1 MITNQE
7 VYDYTKIESKWQ
19 KYWEKNKIF
28 KAQNDKTK
36 KKYYILEM
44 FPYPSGQLHMG
55 HARNYT
61 IGDVIARYYFMK
73 GYNVLHPIGW
83 DAFGLPAE
91 NAAIKHKVHPK
102 TWTNNNI
109 QNMKQQLKKLG
120 ISYDWDREINTSIPE
135 YYKFTQYVFLKFF
148 EHNLAYRKKALVNWC
163 NHCSTVLANEQV
175 IDGKCWRC
183 HNLVTKKELEQWY
196 LKITEYADKLLESLD
211 ELDGWPEK
219 VKIMQKNWIGK
230 SKGAKI
236 FFKVFYQNEL
246 IDTISVFTT
255 RPDTLLGV
263 TFLAIAPEHP
273 LVNTIINKTNNQEIK
288 KFVEKILSLTTEDRV
303 KTKEGIFTNFYA
315 ENPVSLNRV
324 PVFITNYVLGD
335 YGEGAVMGVP
345 AHDSR
350 DHEFAKTYNLPI
362 IPVIMPYNN
371 EENNNL
377 PKDSAYEGNGYMF
390 NLPIIDGIDCN
401 NMDNNQFKVFIVN
414 YLAKK
419 NLGYEA
425 VSYKLRDWLISRQRY
440 WGAPIPV
447 VYCDKCK
454 IVASDIPVLLPEN
467 VEITGLGES
476 PLAKVPEFVNTTC
489 PKCKGPAKRETDTM
503 DTFMCSSWYFFRYVD
518 PHNENEPFDKELANY
533 WFPVDQYIG
542 GIEHAVLHLLY
553 ARFVSHFLY
562 DIGLSPTKEPFKNLL
577 NQGMVCKDGKAMS
590 KSLGNIVSIE
600 ETLEKYGADAA
611 RIFELFAAPP
621 EKDIE
626 WSDKGIEG
634 VFRFLNRFYK
644 FFTQL
649 LRHLKQKNPNI
660 YQNNENIENTIDD
673 NLFDSL
679 AEKNKTLWNKVYIT
693 LNKITEEFESR
704 RFHFNT
710 SIALLME
717 LLNHLE
723 DSIKDFNNYNDLEL
737 LVLFNVVVKML
748 APFAPHLSEELFN
761 NIGYNPTIFKTDF
774 PKVKQKYL
782 ILDVIN
788 LPVQINGKLRGQIQ
802 VKINAEQDEVLNTIK
817 KDPKLNS
824 ILENKNIKKVIFVKN
839 KIINILI

>member
-7 VYDYTKIESKWQ
+7 VYNYTEIEAKWQ
-19 KYWEKNKIF
+19 KYWEENKIY
-28 KAQNDKTK
+28 KAHNDKTK
-36 KKYYILEM
+36 KKYYVLEM

-91 NAAIKHKVHPK
+91 NAAIKHNIHPK
-102 TWTNNNI
+102 TWTENNI
-109 QNMKQQLKKLG
+109 SNMKQQLKKLG

-135 YYKFTQYVFLKFF
+135 YYKFTQYLFLKFF
-148 EHNLAYRKKALVNWC
+148 ENSLAYRKKGLVNWC

-183 HNLVTKKELEQWY
+183 HNIVTKKELEQWY
-196 LKITEYADKLLESLD
+196 LKITAYADKLLESLE
-211 ELDGWPEK
+211 ELEGWPEK

-236 FFKVFYQNEL
+236 FFKIFYQNEL
-246 IDTISVFTT
+246 IDTISIFTT

-273 LVNTIINKTNNQEIK
+273 LVNTIIKKTNNLEIK
-288 KFVEKILSLTTEDRV
+288 DFVEKILSLTTADRV
-303 KTKEGIFTNFYA
+303 KTKEGIFTGFYA
-315 ENPVSLNRV
+315 ENPVNLNKV

-350 DHEFAKTYNLPI
+350 DYEFAKIYNLPI
-362 IPVIMPYNN
+362 VPVIMPK
-371 EENNNL
+371 ENIEQL
-377 PKDSAYEGNGYMF
+377 EGAYEGEGYMI
-390 NLPIIDGIDCN
+390 NLPLIDGINCN
-401 NMDNNQFKVFIVN
+401 NMDSNQFKTFIVN
-414 YLAKK
+414 YLKSK
-419 NLGYEA
+419 NLGYET

-440 WGAPIPV
+440 WGAPIPII
-447 VYCDKCK
+447 YCDKCG
-454 IVASDIPVLLPEN
+454 ILPAEIPVLLPEN

-476 PLAKVPEFVNTTC
+476 PLAKVSEFVNTTC
-489 PKCKGPAKRETDTM
+489 YKCKGPAKRETDTM
-503 DTFMCSSWYFFRYVD
+503 DTFMCSSWYYFRYVD
-518 PHNENEPFDKELANY
+518 PHNDKEPFSKELADY
-533 WFPVDQYIG
+533 WLAVDQYIG

-553 ARFVSHFLY
+553 SRFVSHFLY
-562 DIGLSPTKEPFKNLL
+562 DIGLSPVKEPFKNLL

-634 VFRFLNRFYK
+634 VFRFLNRFFK
-644 FFTQL
+644 FFTNL
-649 LRHLKQKNPNI
+649 IKYLKSKNAEI
-660 YQNNENIENTIDD
+660 HKDNENLENKINDNEFD
-673 NLFDSL
+673 NLISDKL
-679 AEKNKTLWNKVYIT
+679 LWNKVYIT
-693 LNKITEEFESR
+693 LNKITEEFETK

-710 SIALLME
+710 SIALMME
-717 LLNHLE
+717 LLNYLE
-723 DSIKDFNNYNDLEL
+723 DNIKNFENFKDLEL
-737 LVLFNVVVKML
+737 LILANIVIKML
-748 APFAPHLSEELFN
+748 APFGPHLAEELFN
-761 NIGYNPTIFKTDF
+761 NIGYNTSIFKTEF
-774 PKVKQKYL
+774 PKVREKYL
-782 ILDVIN
+782 TLDLIN
-788 LPVQINGKLRGQIQ
+788 IPVQINGKLRGQIQ
-802 VKINAEQDEVLNTIK
+802 VKIDSEQEEILNIIK
-817 KDPKLNS
+817 NDPKLKNL
-824 ILENKNIKKVIFVKN
+824 LENKTIKKVIFVKN

>member
-7 VYDYTKIESKWQ
+7 VYNYTEIESKWQ
-19 KYWEKNKIF
+19 KYWEENKIY
-28 KAQNDKTK
+28 KAYNDKTK
-36 KKYYILEM
+36 KKYYVLEM

-91 NAAIKHKVHPK
+91 NAAIKHNIHPK
-102 TWTNNNI
+102 TWTENNI
-109 QNMKQQLKKLG
+109 NNMKQQLKKLG

-135 YYKFTQYVFLKFF
+135 YYKFTQYLFLKFF
-148 EHNLAYRKKALVNWC
+148 ENSLAYRKKGLVNWC

-183 HNLVTKKELEQWY
+183 HNIVTKKELEQWY
-196 LKITEYADKLLESLD
+196 LKITAYADKLLESLD
-211 ELDGWPEK
+211 ELEGWPEK

-236 FFKVFYQNEL
+236 FFKIFYQNEL
-246 IDTISVFTT
+246 IDTISIFTT

-273 LVNTIINKTNNQEIK
+273 LVNTIIKKTNNLEIK
-288 KFVEKILSLTTEDRV
+288 DFVKKILSLTTADRV
-303 KTKEGIFTNFYA
+303 KTKEGIFTGFYA
-315 ENPVSLNRV
+315 ENPVNLNKV

-350 DHEFAKTYNLPI
+350 DYEFAKIYNLPI
-362 IPVIMPYNN
+362 VPVIMPK
-371 EENNNL
+371 ENIEQL
-377 PKDSAYEGNGYMF
+377 EGAYEGEGYMI
-390 NLPIIDGIDCN
+390 NLPLIDGINCN
-401 NMDNNQFKVFIVN
+401 NMDSNQFKTFIVN
-414 YLAKK
+414 YLKSK
-419 NLGYEA
+419 NLGYET

-440 WGAPIPV
+440 WGAPIPII
-447 VYCDKCK
+447 YCDKCG
-454 IVASDIPVLLPEN
+454 ILPAEIPVLLPEN

-503 DTFMCSSWYFFRYVD
+503 DTFMCSSWYYFRYVD
-518 PHNENEPFDKELANY
+518 PHNDKEPFSKELADY
-533 WFPVDQYIG
+533 WLAVDQYIG

-553 ARFVSHFLY
+553 SRFVSHFLY
-562 DIGLSPTKEPFKNLL
+562 DIGLSPVKEPFKNLL

-634 VFRFLNRFYK
+634 VFRFLNRFFK
-644 FFTQL
+644 FFTNL
-649 LRHLKQKNPNI
+649 IKYLKSKNSEI
-660 YQNNENIENTIDD
+660 HKDNENLENKINDNELD
-673 NLFDSL
+673 NLISDKS
-679 AEKNKTLWNKVYIT
+679 LWNKVYIT
-693 LNKITEEFESR
+693 LNKITEEFETK

-710 SIALLME
+710 SIALMME
-717 LLNHLE
+717 LLNYLE
-723 DSIKDFNNYNDLEL
+723 DNIKNFESLKDLEL
-737 LVLFNVVVKML
+737 LILANIVIKML
-748 APFAPHLSEELFN
+748 APFGPHLAEELFN
-761 NIGYNPTIFKTDF
+761 NIGYNTSIFKTEF
-774 PKVKQKYL
+774 PKVREKYL
-782 ILDVIN
+782 TLDFVNI
-788 LPVQINGKLRGQIQ
+788 PVQINGKLRGQIQ
-802 VKINAEQDEVLNTIK
+802 VKIDSEQEEVLNIIK
-817 KDPKLNS
+817 NDPKLKNL
-824 ILENKNIKKVIFVKN
+824 LENKTIKKVIFVKN
-839 KIINILI
+839 KIINILIGGI

>member
-7 VYDYTKIESKWQ
+7 VYNYTEIEAKWQ
-19 KYWEKNKIF
+19 KYWEENKIY
-28 KAQNDKTK
+28 KAYNDKTK
-36 KKYYILEM
+36 KKYYVLEM

-91 NAAIKHKVHPK
+91 NAAIKHNIHPK
-102 TWTNNNI
+102 TWTENNI
-109 QNMKQQLKKLG
+109 SNMKQQLKKLG

-135 YYKFTQYVFLKFF
+135 YYKFTQYLFLKFF
-148 EHNLAYRKKALVNWC
+148 ENSLAYRKKGLVNWC

-183 HNLVTKKELEQWY
+183 HNIVTKKELEQWY
-196 LKITEYADKLLESLD
+196 LKITAYADKLLESLD
-211 ELDGWPEK
+211 ELEGWPEK

-236 FFKVFYQNEL
+236 FFKIFYQNEL
-246 IDTISVFTT
+246 IDTIPIFTT

-273 LVNTIINKTNNQEIK
+273 LVNTIITKTNNLEIK
-288 KFVEKILSLTTEDRV
+288 DFVKKILSLTTADRV
-303 KTKEGIFTNFYA
+303 KTKEGIFTGFYA
-315 ENPVSLNRV
+315 ENPVNLNKV

-350 DHEFAKTYNLPI
+350 DYEFAKIYNLPI
-362 IPVIMPYNN
+362 VPVIMPK
-371 EENNNL
+371 ENIEQL
-377 PKDSAYEGNGYMF
+377 EGAYEGEGYMI
-390 NLPIIDGIDCN
+390 NLPLIDGINCN
-401 NMDNNQFKVFIVN
+401 NMDSNQFKTFIVN
-414 YLAKK
+414 YLKSK
-419 NLGYEA
+419 NLGYET

-440 WGAPIPV
+440 WGAPIPII
-447 VYCDKCK
+447 YCDKCG
-454 IVASDIPVLLPEN
+454 ILPAEIPVLLPEN

-489 PKCKGPAKRETDTM
+489 YKCKGPAKRETDTM
-503 DTFMCSSWYFFRYVD
+503 DTFMCSSWYYFRYVD
-518 PHNENEPFDKELANY
+518 PHNDKEPFSKELADY
-533 WFPVDQYIG
+533 WLAVDQYIG

-553 ARFVSHFLY
+553 SRFVSHFLY
-562 DIGLSPTKEPFKNLL
+562 DIGLSPVKEPFKNLL

-634 VFRFLNRFYK
+634 VFRFLNRFFK
-644 FFTQL
+644 FFTNL
-649 LRHLKQKNPNI
+649 IKYLKSKNAEI
-660 YQNNENIENTIDD
+660 HKDNENLENKINDNEFD
-673 NLFDSL
+673 NLISDKS
-679 AEKNKTLWNKVYIT
+679 LWNKVYIT
-693 LNKITEEFESR
+693 LNKITEEFETK

-710 SIALLME
+710 SIALMME
-717 LLNHLE
+717 LLNYLE
-723 DSIKDFNNYNDLEL
+723 DNIKNFENFKDLEL
-737 LVLFNVVVKML
+737 LILANIVIKML
-748 APFAPHLSEELFN
+748 APFGPHLAEELFN
-761 NIGYNPTIFKTDF
+761 NIGYNTSIFKTEF
-774 PKVKQKYL
+774 PKIREKYL
-782 ILDVIN
+782 TLDLIN
-788 LPVQINGKLRGQIQ
+788 IPVQINGKLRGQIQ
-802 VKINAEQDEVLNTIK
+802 VKIDSEQEEVLNIIK
-817 KDPKLNS
+817 NDPKLKNL
-824 ILENKNIKKVIFVKN
+824 LENKTIKKVIFVKN

>member
-7 VYDYTKIESKWQ
+7 VYNYTEIEAKWQ
-19 KYWEKNKIF
+19 KYWEENKIY
-28 KAQNDKTK
+28 KAYNDKTK
-36 KKYYILEM
+36 KKYYVLEM

-91 NAAIKHKVHPK
+91 NAAIKHNIHPK
-102 TWTNNNI
+102 TWTENNI
-109 QNMKQQLKKLG
+109 NNMKQQLKKLG

-135 YYKFTQYVFLKFF
+135 YYKFTQYLFLKFF
-148 EHNLAYRKKALVNWC
+148 ENSLAYRKKGLVNWC

-183 HNLVTKKELEQWY
+183 HNIVTKKELEQWY
-196 LKITEYADKLLESLD
+196 LKITAYADKLLESLD
-211 ELDGWPEK
+211 ELEGWPEK

-236 FFKVFYQNEL
+236 FFKIFYQNEL
-246 IDTISVFTT
+246 IDTISIFTT

-273 LVNTIINKTNNQEIK
+273 LVNTIITKTNNLEIK
-288 KFVEKILSLTTEDRV
+288 DFVEKILSLTTADRV
-303 KTKEGIFTNFYA
+303 KTKEGIFTGFYA
-315 ENPVSLNRV
+315 ENPVNLNKV

-350 DHEFAKTYNLPI
+350 DYEFAKIYNLPVV
-362 IPVIMPYNN
+362 PVIMPK
-371 EENNNL
+371 ENIEQL
-377 PKDSAYEGNGYMF
+377 EGAYEGEGYMI
-390 NLPIIDGIDCN
+390 NLPLIDGINCN
-401 NMDNNQFKVFIVN
+401 NMDSNQFKTFIVN
-414 YLAKK
+414 YLKSK
-419 NLGYEA
+419 NLGYET

-440 WGAPIPV
+440 WGAPIPII
-447 VYCDKCK
+447 YCDKCG
-454 IVASDIPVLLPEN
+454 ILPAEIPVLLPEN

-489 PKCKGPAKRETDTM
+489 YKCKEPAKRETDTM
-503 DTFMCSSWYFFRYVD
+503 DTFMCSSWYYFRYVD
-518 PHNENEPFDKELANY
+518 PDNDKEPFSKELADY
-533 WFPVDQYIG
+533 WLAVDQYIG

-553 ARFVSHFLY
+553 SRFVSHFLY
-562 DIGLSPTKEPFKNLL
+562 DIGLSPVKEPFKNLL

-634 VFRFLNRFYK
+634 VFRFLNRFFK
-644 FFTQL
+644 FFTNL
-649 LRHLKQKNPNI
+649 IKYLKSKNSEI
-660 YQNNENIENTIDD
+660 HKDNENLENKINDNEFD
-673 NLFDSL
+673 NLISDKS
-679 AEKNKTLWNKVYIT
+679 LWNKVYIT
-693 LNKITEEFESR
+693 LNKITEEFETK

-710 SIALLME
+710 SIALMME
-717 LLNHLE
+717 LLNYLE
-723 DSIKDFNNYNDLEL
+723 DNIKNFENLKDLEL
-737 LVLFNVVVKML
+737 LILANIVIKML
-748 APFAPHLSEELFN
+748 APFGPHLAEELFN
-761 NIGYNPTIFKTDF
+761 NIGYNTSIFKTEF
-774 PKVKQKYL
+774 PKVREKYL
-782 ILDVIN
+782 TLDLIN
-788 LPVQINGKLRGQIQ
+788 IPVQINGKLRGQIQ
-802 VKINAEQDEVLNTIK
+802 VKIDSEQEEILNIIK
-817 KDPKLNS
+817 NDPKLKNL
-824 ILENKNIKKVIFVKN
+824 LENKTIKKVIFVKN

>member
-7 VYDYTKIESKWQ
+7 VYNYTQIEAKWQ
-19 KYWEKNKIF
+19 KYWEENKIY
-28 KAQNDKTK
+28 KAYNDKTK
-36 KKYYILEM
+36 KKYYVLEM

-91 NAAIKHKVHPK
+91 NAAIKHNIHPK
-102 TWTNNNI
+102 TWTENNI
-109 QNMKQQLKKLG
+109 SNMKQQLKKLG

-135 YYKFTQYVFLKFF
+135 YYKFTQYLFIKFF
-148 EHNLAYRKKALVNWC
+148 ENSLAYRKKGLVNWC

-183 HNLVTKKELEQWY
+183 HNIVTKKELEQWY
-196 LKITEYADKLLESLD
+196 LKITAYADKLLEALE
-211 ELDGWPEK
+211 ELEGWPEK

-236 FFKVFYQNEL
+236 FFKIFYQNEL
-246 IDTISVFTT
+246 IDTISIFTT

-273 LVNTIINKTNNQEIK
+273 LVNTIIAKTNNLEIK
-288 KFVEKILSLTTEDRV
+288 DFVEKILSLTTADRV
-303 KTKEGIFTNFYA
+303 KTKEGIFTGFYA
-315 ENPVSLNRV
+315 ENPVNLNKV
-324 PVFITNYVLGD
+324 PIFITNYVLGD

-350 DHEFAKTYNLPI
+350 DYEFAKIYNLPI
-362 IPVIMPYNN
+362 VPVIMPKENIEQL
-371 EENNNL
+371 EE
-377 PKDSAYEGNGYMF
+377 AYEGEGYMI
-390 NLPIIDGIDCN
+390 NLPLIDGINCN
-401 NMDNNQFKVFIVN
+401 NMDSNQFKTFIVN
-414 YLAKK
+414 YLKSK
-419 NLGYEA
+419 NLGYET

-440 WGAPIPV
+440 WGAPIPII
-447 VYCDKCK
+447 YCDKCG
-454 IVASDIPVLLPEN
+454 ILPAEIPVLLPEN

-489 PKCKGPAKRETDTM
+489 YKCKGPAKRETDTM
-503 DTFMCSSWYFFRYVD
+503 DTFMCSSWYYFRYVD
-518 PHNENEPFDKELANY
+518 PHNDQEPFSKELADY
-533 WFPVDQYIG
+533 WLAVDQYIG

-553 ARFVSHFLY
+553 SRFVSHFLY
-562 DIGLSPTKEPFKNLL
+562 DIGLSPVKEPFKNLL

-600 ETLEKYGADAA
+600 DTLEKYGADAA

-634 VFRFLNRFYK
+634 VFRFLNRFFK
-644 FFTQL
+644 FFTNL
-649 LRHLKQKNPNI
+649 IKYLKSKNAEI
-660 YQNNENIENTIDD
+660 HKDNENIENKINDNEFD
-673 NLFDSL
+673 NLISDKS
-679 AEKNKTLWNKVYIT
+679 LWNKVYIT
-693 LNKITEEFESR
+693 LNKITEEFETK

-710 SIALLME
+710 SIAIIME
-717 LLNHLE
+717 LLNYLE
-723 DSIKDFNNYNDLEL
+723 DNIKNFENFKDLEL
-737 LVLFNVVVKML
+737 LILANIVIKML
-748 APFAPHLSEELFN
+748 APFGPHLAEELFN
-761 NIGYNPTIFKTDF
+761 NIGYNTSIFKTEF
-774 PKVKQKYL
+774 PKVREKYL
-782 ILDVIN
+782 TLDLIN
-788 LPVQINGKLRGQIQ
+788 IPVQINGKLRGQIQ
-802 VKINAEQDEVLNTIK
+802 VKIDSEQEEILNIIK
-817 KDPKLNS
+817 KDPKLKNL
-824 ILENKNIKKVIFVKN
+824 LENKTIKKVIFVKN

>member
-7 VYDYTKIESKWQ
+7 VYNYTQIEAKWQ
-19 KYWEKNKIF
+19 KYWEENKIY
-28 KAQNDKTK
+28 KAYDDKTK
-36 KKYYILEM
+36 KKYYVLEM

-91 NAAIKHKVHPK
+91 NAAIKHNIHPK
-102 TWTNNNI
+102 TWTENNI
-109 QNMKQQLKKLG
+109 NNMKQQLKKLG

-135 YYKFTQYVFLKFF
+135 YYKFTQYLFLKFF
-148 EHNLAYRKKALVNWC
+148 ENSLAYRKKALVNWC

-183 HNLVTKKELEQWY
+183 HNMVTKKELEQWY
-196 LKITEYADKLLESLD
+196 LKITAYADKLLEAL
-211 ELDGWPEK
+211 EKLEGWPEK

-236 FFKVFYQNEL
+236 FFKIFYQNEL
-246 IDTISVFTT
+246 IDTISIFTT

-273 LVNTIINKTNNQEIK
+273 LVNTIIAKTNNLEIK
-288 KFVEKILSLTTEDRV
+288 DFVEKILSLTTADRV
-303 KTKEGIFTNFYA
+303 KTKEGIFTGFYA
-315 ENPVSLNRV
+315 ENPVNLNKV

-350 DHEFAKTYNLPI
+350 DYEFAKIYNLPI
-362 IPVIMPYNN
+362 VPVIMPK
-371 EENNNL
+371 ENIEQL
-377 PKDSAYEGNGYMF
+377 EGAYEGEGYMI
-390 NLPIIDGIDCN
+390 NLPLIDGINCN
-401 NMDNNQFKVFIVN
+401 NMDSNQFKTFIVN
-414 YLAKK
+414 YLKSK
-419 NLGYEA
+419 NLGYET

-440 WGAPIPV
+440 WGAPIPII
-447 VYCDKCK
+447 YCDKCG
-454 IVASDIPVLLPEN
+454 ILPAEIPVLLPEN

-476 PLAKVPEFVNTTC
+476 PLAKIPEFVNTTC
-489 PKCKGPAKRETDTM
+489 YKCKGSAKRETDTM
-503 DTFMCSSWYFFRYVD
+503 DTFMCSSWYYFRYVD
-518 PHNENEPFDKELANY
+518 PHNEKEPFSKELSDY
-533 WFPVDQYIG
+533 WLAVDQYIG

-553 ARFVSHFLY
+553 SRFVSHFLY
-562 DIGLSPTKEPFKNLL
+562 DIGLSPVKEPFKNLL

-600 ETLEKYGADAA
+600 DTLEKYGADAA

-634 VFRFLNRFYK
+634 VFRFLNRFFK
-644 FFTQL
+644 FFTNL
-649 LRHLKQKNPNI
+649 IKYLKSKNPEI
-660 YQNNENIENTIDD
+660 HKDNENLENKINDNEFD
-673 NLFDSL
+673 NLISDKS
-679 AEKNKTLWNKVYIT
+679 LWNKVYIT
-693 LNKITEEFESR
+693 LNKITEEFETK

-710 SIALLME
+710 SIALMME
-717 LLNHLE
+717 LLNYLE
-723 DSIKDFNNYNDLEL
+723 DNIKNFESLKDLEL
-737 LVLFNVVVKML
+737 LILANIVIKML
-748 APFAPHLSEELFN
+748 APFGPHLAEELFN
-761 NIGYNPTIFKTDF
+761 NIGYNTSIFKTEF
-774 PKVKQKYL
+774 PKIREKYL
-782 ILDVIN
+782 TLDFVNI
-788 LPVQINGKLRGQIQ
+788 PVQINGKLRGQIQ
-802 VKINAEQDEVLNTIK
+802 AKIDSEQEEVLNIIK
-817 KDPKLNS
+817 NDPKLKNL
-824 ILENKNIKKVIFVKN
+824 LENKTIKKVIFVKN

>member
-7 VYDYTKIESKWQ
+7 VYNYTEIEAKWQ
-19 KYWEKNKIF
+19 KYWEENKIY
-28 KAQNDKTK
+28 KAYNDKTK
-36 KKYYILEM
+36 KKYYVLEM

-91 NAAIKHKVHPK
+91 NAAIKHNIHPK
-102 TWTNNNI
+102 TWTENNI
-109 QNMKQQLKKLG
+109 SNMKQQLKKLG

-135 YYKFTQYVFLKFF
+135 YYKFTQYLFLKFF
-148 EHNLAYRKKALVNWC
+148 ENSLAYRKKGLVNWC

-183 HNLVTKKELEQWY
+183 HNIVTKKELEQWY
-196 LKITEYADKLLESLD
+196 LKITAYADKLLESLD
-211 ELDGWPEK
+211 ELEGWPEK

-230 SKGAKI
+230 SKGVKI
-236 FFKVFYQNEL
+236 FFKIFYQNEL
-246 IDTISVFTT
+246 IDTISIFTT

-273 LVNTIINKTNNQEIK
+273 LVNTIIKKTNNLEIK
-288 KFVEKILSLTTEDRV
+288 DFVEKILSLTTADRV
-303 KTKEGIFTNFYA
+303 KTKEGIFTGFYA
-315 ENPVSLNRV
+315 ENPVNLNKV

-350 DHEFAKTYNLPI
+350 DYEFAKKYNLLSV
-362 IPVIMPYNN
+362 PVIMPK
-371 EENNNL
+371 ENIEQL
-377 PKDSAYEGNGYMF
+377 EGAYEGEGYMI
-390 NLPIIDGIDCN
+390 NLPLIDGINCN
-401 NMDNNQFKVFIVN
+401 NMDSNQFKTFIVN
-414 YLAKK
+414 YLKSK
-419 NLGYEA
+419 NLGYET

-440 WGAPIPV
+440 WGAPIPII
-447 VYCDKCK
+447 YCDKCG
-454 IVASDIPVLLPEN
+454 ILPAEIPVLLPEN
-467 VEITGLGES
+467 VEITGSGES

-489 PKCKGPAKRETDTM
+489 YKCKGPAKRETDTM
-503 DTFMCSSWYFFRYVD
+503 DTFMCSSWYYFRYVD
-518 PHNENEPFDKELANY
+518 PHNDKEPFSKELADY
-533 WFPVDQYIG
+533 WLAVDQYIG

-553 ARFVSHFLY
+553 SRFVSHFLY
-562 DIGLSPTKEPFKNLL
+562 DIGLSPVKEPFKNLL

-634 VFRFLNRFYK
+634 VFRFLNRFFK
-644 FFTQL
+644 FFTNL
-649 LRHLKQKNPNI
+649 IKYLKSKNPEI
-660 YQNNENIENTIDD
+660 HKDNENLENKINDNEFD
-673 NLFDSL
+673 NLISDKS
-679 AEKNKTLWNKVYIT
+679 LWNKVYIT
-693 LNKITEEFESR
+693 LNKITEEFETK

-710 SIALLME
+710 SIALMME
-717 LLNHLE
+717 LLNYLE
-723 DSIKDFNNYNDLEL
+723 DNIKNFENLKDLEL
-737 LVLFNVVVKML
+737 VILANIVIKML
-748 APFAPHLSEELFN
+748 APFGPHLAEELFN
-761 NIGYNPTIFKTDF
+761 NIGYNTSIFKTEF
-774 PKVKQKYL
+774 PKVREKYL
-782 ILDVIN
+782 TLDFVNI
-788 LPVQINGKLRGQIQ
+788 PVQINGKLRGQIQ
-802 VKINAEQDEVLNTIK
+802 AKIDSEQEEVLNIIK
-817 KDPKLNS
+817 NDPKLKNL
-824 ILENKNIKKVIFVKN
+824 LENKTIKKVIFVKN

>member
-7 VYDYTKIESKWQ
+7 VYNYTEIEAKWQ
-19 KYWEKNKIF
+19 KYWEENKIY
-28 KAQNDKTK
+28 KAHNDKTK
-36 KKYYILEM
+36 KKYYVLEM

-91 NAAIKHKVHPK
+91 NAAIKHNIHPK
-102 TWTNNNI
+102 TWTENNI
-109 QNMKQQLKKLG
+109 SNMKQQLKKLG

-135 YYKFTQYVFLKFF
+135 YYKFTQYLFLKFF
-148 EHNLAYRKKALVNWC
+148 ENSLAYRKKALVNWC

-183 HNLVTKKELEQWY
+183 HNIVTKKELEQWY

-211 ELDGWPEK
+211 ELEGWPEK

-236 FFKVFYQNEL
+236 FFKIFYQNEL
-246 IDTISVFTT
+246 IDTIPIFTT

-273 LVNTIINKTNNQEIK
+273 LVSTIITKTNNLEIK
-288 KFVEKILSLTTEDRV
+288 DFVEKILSLTTADRV
-303 KTKEGIFTNFYA
+303 KTKEGIFTGFYA
-315 ENPVSLNRV
+315 ENPVNLNKV

-350 DHEFAKTYNLPI
+350 DYEFAKIYNLPI
-362 IPVIMPYNN
+362 VPVIMPK
-371 EENNNL
+371 ENIEQL
-377 PKDSAYEGNGYMF
+377 EGAYEGEGYMI
-390 NLPIIDGIDCN
+390 NLPLIDGINCN
-401 NMDNNQFKVFIVN
+401 NMDSNQFKTFIVN
-414 YLAKK
+414 YLKSK
-419 NLGYEA
+419 NLGYET

-440 WGAPIPV
+440 WGAPIPII
-447 VYCDKCK
+447 YCDKCG
-454 IVASDIPVLLPEN
+454 ILPAEIPVLLPEN

-476 PLAKVPEFVNTTC
+476 PLAKIPEFVNTTC
-489 PKCKGPAKRETDTM
+489 HKCKGPAKRETDTM
-503 DTFMCSSWYFFRYVD
+503 DTFMCSSWYYFRYVD
-518 PHNENEPFDKELANY
+518 PHNDKEPFSKELAEY
-533 WFPVDQYIG
+533 WLAVDQYIG

-553 ARFVSHFLY
+553 SRFVSHFLY
-562 DIGLSPTKEPFKNLL
+562 DIGLSPVKEPFKNLL

-634 VFRFLNRFYK
+634 VFRFLNRFFK
-644 FFTQL
+644 FFTNL
-649 LRHLKQKNPNI
+649 IKYLKSKNAEI
-660 YQNNENIENTIDD
+660 HKDNENIENKINDNEFD
-673 NLFDSL
+673 NLISDKS
-679 AEKNKTLWNKVYIT
+679 LWNKVYIT
-693 LNKITEEFESR
+693 LNKITEEFETK

-710 SIALLME
+710 SIAIMME
-717 LLNHLE
+717 LLNYLE
-723 DSIKDFNNYNDLEL
+723 DNIKNFENFKDLEL
-737 LVLFNVVVKML
+737 LILANIVIKML
-748 APFAPHLSEELFN
+748 APFGPHLAEELFN
-761 NIGYNPTIFKTDF
+761 NIGYNTSIFKTEF
-774 PKVKQKYL
+774 PKIREKYL
-782 ILDVIN
+782 TLDLIN
-788 LPVQINGKLRGQIQ
+788 IPVQINGKLRGQIQ
-802 VKINAEQDEVLNTIK
+802 VKIDSEQEEVLNIIK
-817 KDPKLNS
+817 NDPKLKNL
-824 ILENKNIKKVIFVKN
+824 LENKTIKKVIFVKN

>member
-7 VYDYTKIESKWQ
+7 VYNYTEIEAKWQ
-19 KYWEKNKIF
+19 KYWEENKIY
-28 KAQNDKTK
+28 KAYNDKTK
-36 KKYYILEM
+36 KKYYVLEM

-91 NAAIKHKVHPK
+91 NAAIKHNIHPK
-102 TWTNNNI
+102 TWTENNI
-109 QNMKQQLKKLG
+109 NNMKQQLKKLG

-135 YYKFTQYVFLKFF
+135 YYKFTQYLFLKFF
-148 EHNLAYRKKALVNWC
+148 ENSLAYRKKGLVNWC

-183 HNLVTKKELEQWY
+183 HNIVTKKELEQWY
-196 LKITEYADKLLESLD
+196 LKITAYADKLLESLD
-211 ELDGWPEK
+211 ELEGWPEK

-236 FFKVFYQNEL
+236 FFKIFYQNEL
-246 IDTISVFTT
+246 IDTISIFTT

-273 LVNTIINKTNNQEIK
+273 LVNTIIKKTNNLEIK
-288 KFVEKILSLTTEDRV
+288 DFVEKILSLTTADRV
-303 KTKEGIFTNFYA
+303 KTKEGIFTGFYA
-315 ENPVSLNRV
+315 ENPVNLNKV

-350 DHEFAKTYNLPI
+350 DYEFAKIYNLPI
-362 IPVIMPYNN
+362 VPVIMPK
-371 EENNNL
+371 ENIEQL
-377 PKDSAYEGNGYMF
+377 EGAYEGEGYMI
-390 NLPIIDGIDCN
+390 NLPPIHGINCN
-401 NMDNNQFKVFIVN
+401 NMDSNQFKTFIVN
-414 YLAKK
+414 YLKSK
-419 NLGYEA
+419 NLGYET

-440 WGAPIPV
+440 WGAPIPII
-447 VYCDKCK
+447 YCDKCG
-454 IVASDIPVLLPEN
+454 ILPAEIPVLLPEN

-489 PKCKGPAKRETDTM
+489 YKCKGPAKRETDTM
-503 DTFMCSSWYFFRYVD
+503 DTFMCSSWYYFRYVD
-518 PHNENEPFDKELANY
+518 PHNDKEPFSKELANY
-533 WFPVDQYIG
+533 WLAVDQYIG

-553 ARFVSHFLY
+553 SRFVSHFLY
-562 DIGLSPTKEPFKNLL
+562 DIGLSPVKEPFKNLL

-634 VFRFLNRFYK
+634 VFRFLNRFFK
-644 FFTQL
+644 FFTNL
-649 LRHLKQKNPNI
+649 IKYLKSKNAEI
-660 YQNNENIENTIDD
+660 HKDNENLENKINDNEFD
-673 NLFDSL
+673 NLISDKS
-679 AEKNKTLWNKVYIT
+679 LWNKVYIT
-693 LNKITEEFESR
+693 LNKITEEFETK

-710 SIALLME
+710 SIALMME
-717 LLNHLE
+717 LLNYLE
-723 DSIKDFNNYNDLEL
+723 DNIKNFENLKDLEL
-737 LVLFNVVVKML
+737 LILANIVIKML
-748 APFAPHLSEELFN
+748 APFGPHLAEELFN
-761 NIGYNPTIFKTDF
+761 NIGYNTSIFKTEF
-774 PKVKQKYL
+774 PKVREKYL
-782 ILDVIN
+782 TLDFVNI
-788 LPVQINGKLRGQIQ
+788 PVQINGKLRGQIQ
-802 VKINAEQDEVLNTIK
+802 VKIDSEQEEVLNIIK
-817 KDPKLNS
+817 NDPKLKNL
-824 ILENKNIKKVIFVKN
+824 LENKTIKKVIFVKN
-839 KIINILI
+839 KIINILV

>member
-7 VYDYTKIESKWQ
+7 VYNYTEIEAKWQ
-19 KYWEKNKIF
+19 KYWEENKIY
-28 KAQNDKTK
+28 KAYNDKTK
-36 KKYYILEM
+36 KKYYVLEM

-91 NAAIKHKVHPK
+91 NAAIKHNIHPK
-102 TWTNNNI
+102 TWTENNI
-109 QNMKQQLKKLG
+109 SNMKQQLKKLG

-135 YYKFTQYVFLKFF
+135 YYKFTQYLFLKFF
-148 EHNLAYRKKALVNWC
+148 ENSLAYRKKGLVNWC
-163 NHCSTVLANEQV
+163 NHCGTVLANEQV

-183 HNLVTKKELEQWY
+183 HNIVTKKELEQWY
-196 LKITEYADKLLESLD
+196 LKITAYADKLLESLD
-211 ELDGWPEK
+211 ELEGWPEK

-236 FFKVFYQNEL
+236 FFKIFYQNEL
-246 IDTISVFTT
+246 IDTISIFTT

-273 LVNTIINKTNNQEIK
+273 LVNTIITKTNNLEIK
-288 KFVEKILSLTTEDRV
+288 DFVKKILSLTTADRV
-303 KTKEGIFTNFYA
+303 KTKEGIFTGFYA
-315 ENPVSLNRV
+315 ENPVNLNKV

-350 DHEFAKTYNLPI
+350 DYEFAKIYNLPI
-362 IPVIMPYNN
+362 VPVIMPK
-371 EENNNL
+371 ENIEQL
-377 PKDSAYEGNGYMF
+377 EGAYEGEGYMI
-390 NLPIIDGIDCN
+390 NLPLIDGINCN
-401 NMDNNQFKVFIVN
+401 NMDSNQFKTFIVN
-414 YLAKK
+414 YLKSK
-419 NLGYEA
+419 NLGYET

-440 WGAPIPV
+440 WGAPIPII
-447 VYCDKCK
+447 YCDKCG
-454 IVASDIPVLLPEN
+454 ILPAEIPVLLPEN

-489 PKCKGPAKRETDTM
+489 YKCKGPAKRETDTM
-503 DTFMCSSWYFFRYVD
+503 DTFMCSSWYYFRYVD
-518 PHNENEPFDKELANY
+518 PHNDKEPFSKELADY
-533 WFPVDQYIG
+533 WLAVDQYIG

-553 ARFVSHFLY
+553 SRFVSHFLY
-562 DIGLSPTKEPFKNLL
+562 DIGLSPVKEPFKNLL

-634 VFRFLNRFYK
+634 VFRFLNRFFK
-644 FFTQL
+644 FFTNL
-649 LRHLKQKNPNI
+649 IKYLKSKNDEI
-660 YQNNENIENTIDD
+660 HKDNENLENKINDNEFD
-673 NLFDSL
+673 NLISDKS
-679 AEKNKTLWNKVYIT
+679 LWNKVYIT
-693 LNKITEEFESR
+693 LNKITEEFETK

-710 SIALLME
+710 SIALMME
-717 LLNHLE
+717 LLNYLE
-723 DSIKDFNNYNDLEL
+723 DNIKNFENFKDLEL
-737 LVLFNVVVKML
+737 LILANIVIKML
-748 APFAPHLSEELFN
+748 APFGPHLAEELFN
-761 NIGYNPTIFKTDF
+761 NIGYNTSIFKTEF
-774 PKVKQKYL
+774 PKIREKYL
-782 ILDVIN
+782 TLDLIN
-788 LPVQINGKLRGQIQ
+788 IPVQINGKLRGQIQ
-802 VKINAEQDEVLNTIK
+802 VKIDSEQEEVLNIIRN
-817 KDPKLNS
+817 DPKLKNL
-824 ILENKNIKKVIFVKN
+824 LENKTIKKVIFVKN

>member
-7 VYDYTKIESKWQ
+7 VYNYTEIEAKWQ
-19 KYWEKNKIF
+19 KYWEENKIY
-28 KAQNDKTK
+28 KAYNDKTK
-36 KKYYILEM
+36 KKYYVLEM

-91 NAAIKHKVHPK
+91 NAAIKHNIHPK
-102 TWTNNNI
+102 TWTENNI
-109 QNMKQQLKKLG
+109 SNMKQQLKKLG

-135 YYKFTQYVFLKFF
+135 YYKFTQYLFLKFF
-148 EHNLAYRKKALVNWC
+148 ENSLAYRKKALVNWC

-183 HNLVTKKELEQWY
+183 HNIVTKKELEQWY

-211 ELDGWPEK
+211 ELEGWPEK

-230 SKGAKI
+230 SKGTKI
-236 FFKVFYQNEL
+236 FFKIFYQNEL
-246 IDTISVFTT
+246 IDTIPIFTT

-273 LVNTIINKTNNQEIK
+273 LVSTIITKTNNLEIK
-288 KFVEKILSLTTEDRV
+288 DFVEKILSLTTADRV
-303 KTKEGIFTNFYA
+303 KTKEGIFTGFYA
-315 ENPVSLNRV
+315 ENPVNLNKV

-350 DHEFAKTYNLPI
+350 DYEFAKIYNLPI
-362 IPVIMPYNN
+362 VPVIMPK
-371 EENNNL
+371 ENIEQL
-377 PKDSAYEGNGYMF
+377 EGAYEGEGYMI
-390 NLPIIDGIDCN
+390 NLPLIDGINCN
-401 NMDNNQFKVFIVN
+401 NMDSNQFKTFIVN
-414 YLAKK
+414 YLKSK
-419 NLGYEA
+419 NLGYET

-440 WGAPIPV
+440 WGAPIPII
-447 VYCDKCK
+447 YCDKCG
-454 IVASDIPVLLPEN
+454 ILPAEIPVLLPEN

-489 PKCKGPAKRETDTM
+489 HKCKGPAKRETDTM
-503 DTFMCSSWYFFRYVD
+503 DTFMCSSWYYFRYVD
-518 PHNENEPFDKELANY
+518 PHNDKEPFSKELADY
-533 WFPVDQYIG
+533 WLAVDQYIG

-562 DIGLSPTKEPFKNLL
+562 DIGLSPVKEPFKNLL

-634 VFRFLNRFYK
+634 VFRFLNRFFK
-644 FFTQL
+644 FFTNL
-649 LRHLKQKNPNI
+649 IKYLKSKNTEI
-660 YQNNENIENTIDD
+660 HKNNENIENKINDNEFD
-673 NLFDSL
+673 NLISDKS
-679 AEKNKTLWNKVYIT
+679 LWNKVYIT
-693 LNKITEEFESR
+693 LNKITEEFETK

-710 SIALLME
+710 SIAIMME
-717 LLNHLE
+717 LLNYLE
-723 DSIKDFNNYNDLEL
+723 DNIKNFEKFKDLEL
-737 LVLFNVVVKML
+737 LILANIVIKML
-748 APFAPHLSEELFN
+748 APFGPHLAEELFN
-761 NIGYNPTIFKTDF
+761 NIGYNTSIFKTEF
-774 PKVKQKYL
+774 PKVREKYL
-782 ILDVIN
+782 TLDLIN
-788 LPVQINGKLRGQIQ
+788 IPVQINGKLRGQIQ
-802 VKINAEQDEVLNTIK
+802 VKIDSEQEEVLNIIKNDPKLKNLLENKTIK
-817 KDPKLNS
+817 K
-824 ILENKNIKKVIFVKN
+824 IIFVKN

>member
-7 VYDYTKIESKWQ
+7 VYNYTEIEAKWQ
-19 KYWEKNKIF
+19 KYWEENKIY
-28 KAQNDKTK
+28 KAYNDKNK
-36 KKYYILEM
+36 KKYYVLEM

-91 NAAIKHKVHPK
+91 NAAIKHNIHPK
-102 TWTNNNI
+102 TWTENNI
-109 QNMKQQLKKLG
+109 NNMKQQLKKLG

-135 YYKFTQYVFLKFF
+135 YYKFTQYLFLKFF
-148 EHNLAYRKKALVNWC
+148 ENSLAYRKKGLVNWC

-183 HNLVTKKELEQWY
+183 HNIVTKKELEQWY

-211 ELDGWPEK
+211 ELEGWPEK

-236 FFKVFYQNEL
+236 FFKIFYQNEL
-246 IDTISVFTT
+246 IDTISIFTT

-273 LVNTIINKTNNQEIK
+273 LVNTIIKKTNNLEIK
-288 KFVEKILSLTTEDRV
+288 DFVEKILSLTTADRV
-303 KTKEGIFTNFYA
+303 KTKEGIFTGFYA
-315 ENPVSLNRV
+315 ENPVNLNKV

-350 DHEFAKTYNLPI
+350 DYEFAKIYNLPI
-362 IPVIMPYNN
+362 VPVIMPK
-371 EENNNL
+371 ENIEQL
-377 PKDSAYEGNGYMF
+377 EGAYEGEGYMI
-390 NLPIIDGIDCN
+390 NLPLIDGINCN
-401 NMDNNQFKVFIVN
+401 NMDSNQFKTFIVN
-414 YLAKK
+414 YLKSK
-419 NLGYEA
+419 NLGYET

-440 WGAPIPV
+440 WGAPIPII
-447 VYCDKCK
+447 YCDKCG
-454 IVASDIPVLLPEN
+454 ILPAEIPVLLPEN

-489 PKCKGPAKRETDTM
+489 YKCKGPAKRETDTM
-503 DTFMCSSWYFFRYVD
+503 DTFMCSSWYYFRYVD
-518 PHNENEPFDKELANY
+518 PHNDKEPFSKELADY
-533 WFPVDQYIG
+533 WLAVDQYIG

-553 ARFVSHFLY
+553 SRFVSHFLY
-562 DIGLSPTKEPFKNLL
+562 DIGLSPVKEPFKNLL

-634 VFRFLNRFYK
+634 VFRFLNRFFK
-644 FFTQL
+644 FFTNL
-649 LRHLKQKNPNI
+649 IKYLKSKNSEI
-660 YQNNENIENTIDD
+660 HKDNENLENKINDNELD
-673 NLFDSL
+673 NLISDKS
-679 AEKNKTLWNKVYIT
+679 LWNKVYIT
-693 LNKITEEFESR
+693 LNKITEEFETK

-710 SIALLME
+710 SIALMME
-717 LLNHLE
+717 LLNYLE
-723 DSIKDFNNYNDLEL
+723 DNIKNFESLKDLEL
-737 LVLFNVVVKML
+737 VILANIVIKML
-748 APFAPHLSEELFN
+748 APFGPHLAEELFN
-761 NIGYNPTIFKTDF
+761 NIGYNTSIFKTEF
-774 PKVKQKYL
+774 PKVREKYL
-782 ILDVIN
+782 TLDFIN
-788 LPVQINGKLRGQIQ
+788 IPVQINGKLRGQIQ
-802 VKINAEQDEVLNTIK
+802 VKIDSEQEEVLNIIK
-817 KDPKLNS
+817 NDPKLKNL
-824 ILENKNIKKVIFVKN
+824 LENKTIKKVIFVKN

>member
-7 VYDYTKIESKWQ
+7 VYNYTEIEAKWQ
-19 KYWEKNKIF
+19 KYWEENKIY
-28 KAQNDKTK
+28 KAHNDKTK
-36 KKYYILEM
+36 KKYYVLEM

-91 NAAIKHKVHPK
+91 NAAIKHNIHPK
-102 TWTNNNI
+102 TWTENNI
-109 QNMKQQLKKLG
+109 SNMKQQLKKLG

-135 YYKFTQYVFLKFF
+135 YYKFTQYLFLKFF
-148 EHNLAYRKKALVNWC
+148 ENSLAYRKKGLVNWC

-183 HNLVTKKELEQWY
+183 HNIVTKKELEQWY
-196 LKITEYADKLLESLD
+196 LKITAYADKLLESLD
-211 ELDGWPEK
+211 ELEGWPEK

-236 FFKVFYQNEL
+236 FFKIFYQNEL
-246 IDTISVFTT
+246 IDTISIFTT

-273 LVNTIINKTNNQEIK
+273 LVNTIINKTNNLEIK
-288 KFVEKILSLTTEDRV
+288 DFVEKILSLTTADRV
-303 KTKEGIFTNFYA
+303 KTKEGIFTGFYA
-315 ENPVSLNRV
+315 ENPVNLNKV

-345 AHDSR
+345 AHDFR
-350 DHEFAKTYNLPI
+350 DYEFAKIYNLPI
-362 IPVIMPYNN
+362 VPVIMPK
-371 EENNNL
+371 ENIEQL
-377 PKDSAYEGNGYMF
+377 EGAYEGEGYMI
-390 NLPIIDGIDCN
+390 NLPLIDGINCN
-401 NMDNNQFKVFIVN
+401 NMDSNQFKTFIVN
-414 YLAKK
+414 YLKSK
-419 NLGYEA
+419 NLGYET

-440 WGAPIPV
+440 WGAPIPII
-447 VYCDKCK
+447 YCDKCG
-454 IVASDIPVLLPEN
+454 ILPAEIPVLLPEN

-489 PKCKGPAKRETDTM
+489 YKCKGPAKRETDTM
-503 DTFMCSSWYFFRYVD
+503 DTFMCSSWYYFRYVD
-518 PHNENEPFDKELANY
+518 PHNDKEPFSKELANY
-533 WFPVDQYIG
+533 WLAVDQYIG

-553 ARFVSHFLY
+553 SRFVSHFLY
-562 DIGLSPTKEPFKNLL
+562 DIGLSPVKEPFKNLL

-634 VFRFLNRFYK
+634 VFRFLNRFFK
-644 FFTQL
+644 FFTNL
-649 LRHLKQKNPNI
+649 IKYLKSKNPEI
-660 YQNNENIENTIDD
+660 HKDNENLENKIND
-673 NLFDSL
+673 NEFNNLISDKS
-679 AEKNKTLWNKVYIT
+679 LWNKVYIT
-693 LNKITEEFESR
+693 LNKITEEFETK

-710 SIALLME
+710 SIALMME
-717 LLNHLE
+717 LLNYLE
-723 DSIKDFNNYNDLEL
+723 DNIKNFENFKDLEL
-737 LVLFNVVVKML
+737 LILANIVIKML
-748 APFAPHLSEELFN
+748 APFGPHLAEELFN
-761 NIGYNPTIFKTDF
+761 NIGYNTSIFKTEF
-774 PKVKQKYL
+774 PKIREKYL
-782 ILDVIN
+782 TLDFVNI
-788 LPVQINGKLRGQIQ
+788 PVQINGKLRGQVQ
-802 VKINAEQDEVLNTIK
+802 VKIDSEQEEVLNIIK
-817 KDPKLNS
+817 NDPKLKNL
-824 ILENKNIKKVIFVKN
+824 LENKTIKKVIFVKN

>member
-7 VYDYTKIESKWQ
+7 VYNYTEIEAKWQ
-19 KYWEKNKIF
+19 KYWEENKIY
-28 KAQNDKTK
+28 KAYNDKTK
-36 KKYYILEM
+36 KKYYVLEM

-91 NAAIKHKVHPK
+91 NAAIKHNIHPK
-102 TWTNNNI
+102 TWTENNI
-109 QNMKQQLKKLG
+109 SNMKQQLKKLG

-135 YYKFTQYVFLKFF
+135 YYKFTQYLFLKFF
-148 EHNLAYRKKALVNWC
+148 ENSLAYRKKGLVNWC

-183 HNLVTKKELEQWY
+183 HNIVTKKELEQWY
-196 LKITEYADKLLESLD
+196 LKITAYADKLLEALE
-211 ELDGWPEK
+211 ELEGWPEK

-236 FFKVFYQNEL
+236 FFKIFYQNEL
-246 IDTISVFTT
+246 IDTISIFTT

-273 LVNTIINKTNNQEIK
+273 LVNTIINKTNNLEIK
-288 KFVEKILSLTTEDRV
+288 DFVEKILSLTTADRV
-303 KTKEGIFTNFYA
+303 KTKEGIFTGFYA
-315 ENPVSLNRV
+315 ENPVNLNKV

-350 DHEFAKTYNLPI
+350 DYEFAKIYNLPVV
-362 IPVIMPYNN
+362 PVIMPK
-371 EENNNL
+371 ENIEQL
-377 PKDSAYEGNGYMF
+377 EGAYEGEGYMI
-390 NLPIIDGIDCN
+390 NLPLIDGINCN
-401 NMDNNQFKVFIVN
+401 NMDSNQFKTFIVN
-414 YLAKK
+414 YLKSK
-419 NLGYEA
+419 NLGYET

-440 WGAPIPV
+440 WGAPIPII
-447 VYCDKCK
+447 YCDKCGILPAK
-454 IVASDIPVLLPEN
+454 IPVLLPEN

-476 PLAKVPEFVNTTC
+476 PLAKVSEFVNTTC
-489 PKCKGPAKRETDTM
+489 YKCKGPAKRETDTM
-503 DTFMCSSWYFFRYVD
+503 DTFMCSSWYYFRYVD
-518 PHNENEPFDKELANY
+518 PHNDKEPFSKELADY
-533 WFPVDQYIG
+533 WLAVDQYIG

-553 ARFVSHFLY
+553 SRFVSHFLY
-562 DIGLSPTKEPFKNLL
+562 DIGLSPVKEPFKNLL

-634 VFRFLNRFYK
+634 VFRFLNRFFK
-644 FFTQL
+644 FFTNL
-649 LRHLKQKNPNI
+649 IKYLKSKNSEI
-660 YQNNENIENTIDD
+660 HKDNENIENKIND
-673 NLFDSL
+673 NEFENLISDKS
-679 AEKNKTLWNKVYIT
+679 LWNKVYIT
-693 LNKITEEFESR
+693 LNKITEEFETK

-710 SIALLME
+710 SIALMME
-717 LLNHLE
+717 LLNYLE
-723 DSIKDFNNYNDLEL
+723 DNIKNFENLKDLEL
-737 LVLFNVVVKML
+737 LILANIVIKLL
-748 APFAPHLSEELFN
+748 APFGPHLAEELFN
-761 NIGYNPTIFKTDF
+761 NIGYNTSIFKTEF
-774 PKVKQKYL
+774 PKIREKYL
-782 ILDVIN
+782 TLDFVNI
-788 LPVQINGKLRGQIQ
+788 PVQINGKLRGQIQ
-802 VKINAEQDEVLNTIK
+802 AKIDSEQEQVLNIIK
-817 KDPKLNS
+817 NDPKIKNL
-824 ILENKNIKKVIFVKN
+824 LENKTIKKVIFVKN

>member
-7 VYDYTKIESKWQ
+7 VYNYTEIEAKWQ
-19 KYWEKNKIF
+19 KYWEENKIY
-28 KAQNDKTK
+28 KAYNDKTK
-36 KKYYILEM
+36 KKYYVLEM

-91 NAAIKHKVHPK
+91 NAAIKHNIHPK
-102 TWTNNNI
+102 TWTENNI
-109 QNMKQQLKKLG
+109 SNMKQQLKKLG

-135 YYKFTQYVFLKFF
+135 YYKFTQYLFLKFF
-148 EHNLAYRKKALVNWC
+148 ENSLAYRKKGLVNWC

-183 HNLVTKKELEQWY
+183 HNIVTKKELEQWY
-196 LKITEYADKLLESLD
+196 LKITAYADKLLESLD
-211 ELDGWPEK
+211 ELEGWPEK

-236 FFKVFYQNEL
+236 FFKIFYQNEL
-246 IDTISVFTT
+246 IDTISIFTT

-273 LVNTIINKTNNQEIK
+273 LVNTIIAKTNNLEIK
-288 KFVEKILSLTTEDRV
+288 DFVEKILSLTTADRV
-303 KTKEGIFTNFYA
+303 KTKEGIFTGFYA
-315 ENPVSLNRV
+315 ENPVNLNKV

-350 DHEFAKTYNLPI
+350 DYEFAKIYNLPVV
-362 IPVIMPYNN
+362 PVIMPK
-371 EENNNL
+371 ENIEQL
-377 PKDSAYEGNGYMF
+377 EGAYEGEGYMI
-390 NLPIIDGIDCN
+390 NLPLIDGINCN
-401 NMDNNQFKVFIVN
+401 NMDSNQFKTFIVN
-414 YLAKK
+414 YLKSK
-419 NLGYEA
+419 NLGYET

-440 WGAPIPV
+440 WGAPIPII
-447 VYCDKCK
+447 YCDKCG
-454 IVASDIPVLLPEN
+454 ILPAEIPVLLPEN

-489 PKCKGPAKRETDTM
+489 YKCKEPAKRETDTM
-503 DTFMCSSWYFFRYVD
+503 DTFMCSSWYYFRYVD
-518 PHNENEPFDKELANY
+518 PDNDKEPFSKELADY
-533 WFPVDQYIG
+533 WLAVDQYIG

-553 ARFVSHFLY
+553 SRFVSHFLY
-562 DIGLSPTKEPFKNLL
+562 DIGLSPVKEPFKNLL

-634 VFRFLNRFYK
+634 VFRFLNRFFK
-644 FFTQL
+644 FFTNL
-649 LRHLKQKNPNI
+649 IKYLKSKNSEI
-660 YQNNENIENTIDD
+660 HKDNENLENKINDNEFD
-673 NLFDSL
+673 NLISDKS
-679 AEKNKTLWNKVYIT
+679 LWNKVYIT
-693 LNKITEEFESR
+693 LNKITEEFETK

-710 SIALLME
+710 SIALMME
-717 LLNHLE
+717 LLNYLE
-723 DSIKDFNNYNDLEL
+723 DNIKNFENLKDLEL
-737 LVLFNVVVKML
+737 LILANIVIKML
-748 APFAPHLSEELFN
+748 APFGPHLAEELFN
-761 NIGYNPTIFKTDF
+761 NIGYNTSIFKTEF
-774 PKVKQKYL
+774 PKVREKYL
-782 ILDVIN
+782 TLDLIN
-788 LPVQINGKLRGQIQ
+788 IPVQINGKLRGQIQ
-802 VKINAEQDEVLNTIK
+802 VKIDSEQEEILNIIK
-817 KDPKLNS
+817 KDPKLKNL
-824 ILENKNIKKVIFVKN
+824 LENKTIKKVIFVKN

>member
-7 VYDYTKIESKWQ
+7 IYNYTEIEAKWQ
-19 KYWEKNKIF
+19 KYWEENKIY
-28 KAQNDKTK
+28 KAHNDKTK
-36 KKYYILEM
+36 KKYYVLEM

-91 NAAIKHKVHPK
+91 NAAIKHNIHPK
-102 TWTNNNI
+102 TWTENNI
-109 QNMKQQLKKLG
+109 SNMKQQLKKLG

-135 YYKFTQYVFLKFF
+135 YYKFTQYLFLKFF
-148 EHNLAYRKKALVNWC
+148 ENSLAYRKKGLVNWC

-183 HNLVTKKELEQWY
+183 HNIVTKKELEQWY
-196 LKITEYADKLLESLD
+196 LKITAYADRLLESLD
-211 ELDGWPEK
+211 ELEGWPEK

-236 FFKVFYQNEL
+236 FFKIFYQNEL
-246 IDTISVFTT
+246 IDTISIFTT

-273 LVNTIINKTNNQEIK
+273 LVNTIIKKTNNLEIK
-288 KFVEKILSLTTEDRV
+288 DFVEKILSLTTADRV
-303 KTKEGIFTNFYA
+303 KTKEGIFTGFYA
-315 ENPVSLNRV
+315 ENPVNLNKV

-350 DHEFAKTYNLPI
+350 DYEFAKKYNLPI
-362 IPVIMPYNN
+362 VPVIMPK
-371 EENNNL
+371 ENIEQL
-377 PKDSAYEGNGYMF
+377 EGAYEGEGYMI
-390 NLPIIDGIDCN
+390 NLPLIDGINCN
-401 NMDNNQFKVFIVN
+401 NMDSNQFKTFIVN
-414 YLAKK
+414 YLKSK
-419 NLGYEA
+419 NLGYET

-440 WGAPIPV
+440 WGAPIPII
-447 VYCDKCK
+447 YCDKCG
-454 IVASDIPVLLPEN
+454 ILPAEIPVLLPEN

-489 PKCKGPAKRETDTM
+489 YKCKGPAKRETDTM
-503 DTFMCSSWYFFRYVD
+503 DTFMCSSWYYFRYVD
-518 PHNENEPFDKELANY
+518 PHNDKEPFSKELADY
-533 WFPVDQYIG
+533 WLAVDQYIG

-553 ARFVSHFLY
+553 SRFVSHFLY
-562 DIGLSPTKEPFKNLL
+562 DIGLSPVKEPFKNLL

-634 VFRFLNRFYK
+634 VFRFLNRFFK
-644 FFTQL
+644 FFTNL
-649 LRHLKQKNPNI
+649 IKYLKSKNAEI
-660 YQNNENIENTIDD
+660 HKDNENIENKINDNEFD
-673 NLFDSL
+673 NLISDKS
-679 AEKNKTLWNKVYIT
+679 LWNKVYIT
-693 LNKITEEFESR
+693 LNKITEEFETK

-710 SIALLME
+710 SIALMME
-717 LLNHLE
+717 LLNYLE
-723 DSIKDFNNYNDLEL
+723 DNIKNFESLKDLEL
-737 LVLFNVVVKML
+737 LILANIVIKML
-748 APFAPHLSEELFN
+748 APFGPHLAEELFN
-761 NIGYNPTIFKTDF
+761 NIGYNISIFKTEF
-774 PKVKQKYL
+774 PKVREKYL
-782 ILDVIN
+782 TLDFVNI
-788 LPVQINGKLRGQIQ
+788 PVQINGKLRGQVQ
-802 VKINAEQDEVLNTIK
+802 VKIDSEQEEVLNIIK
-817 KDPKLNS
+817 NDPKLKNL
-824 ILENKNIKKVIFVKN
+824 LENKTIKKVIFVKN

>member
-7 VYDYTKIESKWQ
+7 VYNYTEIEAKWQ
-19 KYWEKNKIF
+19 KYWEENKIY
-28 KAQNDKTK
+28 KAYNDKTK
-36 KKYYILEM
+36 KKYYVLEM

-91 NAAIKHKVHPK
+91 NAAIKHNIHPK
-102 TWTNNNI
+102 TWTENNI
-109 QNMKQQLKKLG
+109 NNMKQQLKKLG

-135 YYKFTQYVFLKFF
+135 YYKFTQYLFLKFF
-148 EHNLAYRKKALVNWC
+148 ENSLAYRKKALVNWC

-183 HNLVTKKELEQWY
+183 HNIVTKKELEQWY
-196 LKITEYADKLLESLD
+196 LKITAYADKLLESL
-211 ELDGWPEK
+211 EKLEGWPEK
-219 VKIMQKNWIGK
+219 VKIMQKNWISK

-236 FFKVFYQNEL
+236 FFKIFYQNEL
-246 IDTISVFTT
+246 IDTISIFTT

-273 LVNTIINKTNNQEIK
+273 LVNTIIKKTNNLEIK
-288 KFVEKILSLTTEDRV
+288 DFVEKILSLTTADRV
-303 KTKEGIFTNFYA
+303 KTKEGIFTSFYA
-315 ENPVSLNRV
+315 ENPVNLNKV

-350 DHEFAKTYNLPI
+350 DYEFAKIYNLPVV
-362 IPVIMPYNN
+362 PVIMPK
-371 EENNNL
+371 ENIEQL
-377 PKDSAYEGNGYMF
+377 EGAYEGEGYMI
-390 NLPIIDGIDCN
+390 NLPLIDGINCN
-401 NMDNNQFKVFIVN
+401 NMDSNQFKTFIVN
-414 YLAKK
+414 YLKSK
-419 NLGYEA
+419 NLGYET

-440 WGAPIPV
+440 WGAPIPII
-447 VYCDKCK
+447 YCDKCG
-454 IVASDIPVLLPEN
+454 ILPAEIPVLLPEN

-489 PKCKGPAKRETDTM
+489 YKCKGQAKRETDTM
-503 DTFMCSSWYFFRYVD
+503 DTFMCSSWYYFRYVD
-518 PHNENEPFDKELANY
+518 PHNDKEPFSKELADY
-533 WFPVDQYIG
+533 WLAVDQYIG

-553 ARFVSHFLY
+553 SRFVSNFLY
-562 DIGLSPTKEPFKNLL
+562 DIGLSPVKEPFKNLL

-634 VFRFLNRFYK
+634 VFRFLNRFFK
-644 FFTQL
+644 FFTNL
-649 LRHLKQKNPNI
+649 IKYLKSKNSEI
-660 YQNNENIENTIDD
+660 HKDNENLENKINDNEFD
-673 NLFDSL
+673 NLISDKS
-679 AEKNKTLWNKVYIT
+679 LWNKVYIT
-693 LNKITEEFESR
+693 LNKITEEFETK

-710 SIALLME
+710 SIALMME
-717 LLNHLE
+717 LLNYLE
-723 DSIKDFNNYNDLEL
+723 DNIKDFENFKDLEL
-737 LVLFNVVVKML
+737 VILANIVIKML
-748 APFAPHLSEELFN
+748 APFGPHLAEELFN
-761 NIGYNPTIFKTDF
+761 NIGYNTSIFKTEF
-774 PKVKQKYL
+774 PKVREKYL
-782 ILDVIN
+782 TLDFVNI
-788 LPVQINGKLRGQIQ
+788 PVQINGKLRGQIQ
-802 VKINAEQDEVLNTIK
+802 VKIDSEQEEVLNIIK
-817 KDPKLNS
+817 NDPKLKNL
-824 ILENKNIKKVIFVKN
+824 LENKTIKKVIFVKN

>member
-7 VYDYTKIESKWQ
+7 VYNYTEIEAKWQ
-19 KYWEKNKIF
+19 KYWEENKIY
-28 KAQNDKTK
+28 KAYNDKTK
-36 KKYYILEM
+36 KKYYVLEM

-91 NAAIKHKVHPK
+91 NAAIKHNIHPK
-102 TWTNNNI
+102 TWTENNI
-109 QNMKQQLKKLG
+109 SNMKQQLKKLG

-135 YYKFTQYVFLKFF
+135 YYKFTQYLFLKFF
-148 EHNLAYRKKALVNWC
+148 ENSLAYRKKGLVNWC

-183 HNLVTKKELEQWY
+183 HNIVTKKELEQWY
-196 LKITEYADKLLESLD
+196 LKITAYVDKLLESLD
-211 ELDGWPEK
+211 ELEGWPEK

-236 FFKVFYQNEL
+236 FFKIFYQNEL
-246 IDTISVFTT
+246 IDTISIFTT

-273 LVNTIINKTNNQEIK
+273 LVNTIIAKTNNLEIK
-288 KFVEKILSLTTEDRV
+288 DFVEKILSLTTADRV
-303 KTKEGIFTNFYA
+303 KTKEGIFTGFYA
-315 ENPVSLNRV
+315 ENPVNLNKV

-350 DHEFAKTYNLPI
+350 DYEFAKTYNLPI
-362 IPVIMPYNN
+362 VPVIMPK
-371 EENNNL
+371 ENIEQL
-377 PKDSAYEGNGYMF
+377 EGAYEGEGYMI
-390 NLPIIDGIDCN
+390 NLPLIDGINCN
-401 NMDNNQFKVFIVN
+401 NMDSNQFKTFIVN
-414 YLAKK
+414 YLKSK
-419 NLGYEA
+419 NLGYET

-440 WGAPIPV
+440 WGAPIPII
-447 VYCDKCK
+447 YCDKCG
-454 IVASDIPVLLPEN
+454 ILPAEIPVLLPEN

-489 PKCKGPAKRETDTM
+489 YKCKGPAKRETDTM
-503 DTFMCSSWYFFRYVD
+503 DTFMCSSWYYFRYVD
-518 PHNENEPFDKELANY
+518 PHNDKEPFSKELADY
-533 WFPVDQYIG
+533 WLAVDQYIG

-553 ARFVSHFLY
+553 SRFVSHFLY
-562 DIGLSPTKEPFKNLL
+562 DIGLSPVKEPFKNLL

-600 ETLEKYGADAA
+600 DTLEKYGADAA

-634 VFRFLNRFYK
+634 VFRFLNRFFK
-644 FFTQL
+644 FFTNL
-649 LRHLKQKNPNI
+649 IKYLKSKNSEI
-660 YQNNENIENTIDD
+660 HKDNENLENKINDNEFD
-673 NLFDSL
+673 NLISDKS
-679 AEKNKTLWNKVYIT
+679 LWNKIYIT
-693 LNKITEEFESR
+693 LNKITEEFETK

-710 SIALLME
+710 SIALMME
-717 LLNHLE
+717 LLNYLE
-723 DSIKDFNNYNDLEL
+723 DNIKNFENLKDLEL
-737 LVLFNVVVKML
+737 LILANIVIKML
-748 APFAPHLSEELFN
+748 SPFGPHLAEELFN
-761 NIGYNPTIFKTDF
+761 NIGYNTSIFKTEF
-774 PKVKQKYL
+774 PKIREKYL
-782 ILDVIN
+782 TLDLIN
-788 LPVQINGKLRGQIQ
+788 IPVQINGKLRGQIQ
-802 VKINAEQDEVLNTIK
+802 VKIDSEQEEILNIIK
-817 KDPKLNS
+817 NDPKLKNL
-824 ILENKNIKKVIFVKN
+824 LENKTIKKVIFVKN

>member
-7 VYDYTKIESKWQ
+7 VYNYTEIEAKWQ
-19 KYWEKNKIF
+19 KYWEENKIY
-28 KAQNDKTK
+28 KAHNDKTK
-36 KKYYILEM
+36 KKYYVLEM

-91 NAAIKHKVHPK
+91 NAAIKHNIHPK
-102 TWTNNNI
+102 TWTENNI
-109 QNMKQQLKKLG
+109 SNMKQQLKKLG

-135 YYKFTQYVFLKFF
+135 YYKFTQYLFLKFF
-148 EHNLAYRKKALVNWC
+148 ENSLAYRKKGLVNWC

-183 HNLVTKKELEQWY
+183 HNIVTKKELEQWY
-196 LKITEYADKLLESLD
+196 LKITAYADKLLESLD
-211 ELDGWPEK
+211 ELEGWPEK

-236 FFKVFYQNEL
+236 FFKIFYQNEL
-246 IDTISVFTT
+246 IDTISIFTT

-273 LVNTIINKTNNQEIK
+273 LVNTIITKTNNLEIK
-288 KFVEKILSLTTEDRV
+288 DFVEKILSLTTADRV
-303 KTKEGIFTNFYA
+303 KTKEGIFTGFYA
-315 ENPVSLNRV
+315 ENPVNLNKV

-350 DHEFAKTYNLPI
+350 DYEFAKIYNLPI
-362 IPVIMPYNN
+362 VPVIMPK
-371 EENNNL
+371 ENIEQL
-377 PKDSAYEGNGYMF
+377 EGAYEGEGYMI
-390 NLPIIDGIDCN
+390 NLPLIDGINCN
-401 NMDNNQFKVFIVN
+401 NMDSNQFKTFIVN
-414 YLAKK
+414 YLKSK
-419 NLGYEA
+419 NLGYET

-440 WGAPIPV
+440 WGAPIPII
-447 VYCDKCK
+447 YCDKCG
-454 IVASDIPVLLPEN
+454 ILPAEIPVLLPEN

-489 PKCKGPAKRETDTM
+489 YKCKGPAKRETDTM
-503 DTFMCSSWYFFRYVD
+503 DTFMCSSWYYFRYVD
-518 PHNENEPFDKELANY
+518 PHNDKEPFSKELANY
-533 WFPVDQYIG
+533 WLAVDQYIG

-553 ARFVSHFLY
+553 SRFVSHFLY
-562 DIGLSPTKEPFKNLL
+562 DIGLSPVKEPFKNLL

-634 VFRFLNRFYK
+634 VFRFLNRFFK
-644 FFTQL
+644 FFTNL
-649 LRHLKQKNPNI
+649 IKYLKSKNPEI
-660 YQNNENIENTIDD
+660 HKDNENLENKIND
-673 NLFDSL
+673 NEFNNLISDKS
-679 AEKNKTLWNKVYIT
+679 LWNKVYIT
-693 LNKITEEFESR
+693 LNKITEEFETK

-710 SIALLME
+710 SIALMME
-717 LLNHLE
+717 LLNYLE
-723 DSIKDFNNYNDLEL
+723 DNIKNFENFKDLEL
-737 LVLFNVVVKML
+737 LILANIVIKML
-748 APFAPHLSEELFN
+748 APFGPHLAEELFN
-761 NIGYNPTIFKTDF
+761 NIGYNTSIFKTEF
-774 PKVKQKYL
+774 PKIREKYL
-782 ILDVIN
+782 TLDFVNI
-788 LPVQINGKLRGQIQ
+788 PVQINGKLRGQVQ
-802 VKINAEQDEVLNTIK
+802 VKIDSEQEEVLNIIK
-817 KDPKLNS
+817 NDPKLKNL
-824 ILENKNIKKVIFVKN
+824 LENKTIKKVIFVKN